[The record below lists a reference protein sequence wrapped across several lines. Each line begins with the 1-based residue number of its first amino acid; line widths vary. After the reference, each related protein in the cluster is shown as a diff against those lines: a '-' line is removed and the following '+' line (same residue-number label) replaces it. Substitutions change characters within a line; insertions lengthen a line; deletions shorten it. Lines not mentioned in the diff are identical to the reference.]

1 MPIDINALR
10 PERGGDPEKWREYCR
25 KRFKSP
31 ELVDNVVEL
40 DKVSGW
46 ANEYKREPGNLN
58 FFFSSAEPCPYVYR
72 RKYYTYRF
80 CIILSLPYIL
90 CFLIIAMA

>member
-58 FFFSSAEPCPYVYR
+58 FFFPARNRVRMFIEES
-72 RKYYTYRF
+72 
-80 CIILSLPYIL
+80 IILIV
-90 CFLIIAMA
+90 FA